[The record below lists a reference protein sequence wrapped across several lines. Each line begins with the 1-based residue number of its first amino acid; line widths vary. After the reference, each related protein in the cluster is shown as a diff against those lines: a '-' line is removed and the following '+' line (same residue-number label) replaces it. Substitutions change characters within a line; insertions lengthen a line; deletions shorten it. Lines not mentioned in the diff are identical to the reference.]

1 MQYKSVDS
9 IVADVKVCFD
19 EIGLNDA
26 EFLTDTDNTEMDT
39 IITSKIGDALRF
51 VGLHADVGYLEP
63 TVVSTDVTAKD
74 GMVDYKLPDDFLR
87 MIYAQLSD
95 WLFAATEPIFY
106 TEKEYATLKNPITTG
121 YPDNPKVAI
130 TADKHL
136 ELYTTKRSDVKLSFG
151 YIGETEKVEEEDGTV
166 NQVKVVKWPIPN
178 KLYRA
183 VIYYIAGLTLLTYKD
198 QHADSLINIA
208 LQMIGAK
215 TN

>member
-1 MQYKSVDS
+1 MQYKRVDS

-26 EFLTDTDNTEMDT
+26 EFLTDTDNAEMDT

-74 GMVDYKLPDDFLR
+74 GVVDYKLPDDFLR
-87 MIYAQLSD
+87 MIYARLSD
-95 WLFAATEPIFY
+95 WLFAVTEPIFY

-136 ELYTTKRSDVKLSFG
+136 ELYTTKSSSPKLTLG
-151 YIGETEKVEEEDGTV
+151 YIGETVQDENE
-166 NQVKVVKWPIPN
+166 QWPIPN
-178 KLYRA
+178 KLYRG
-183 VIYYIAGLTLLTYKD
+183 VVYYTAGLTLLTYKD
-198 QHADSLINIA
+198 AHADA
-208 LQMIGAK
+208 LMNQAIEMIGAK
-215 TN
+215 VN

>member
-26 EFLTDTDNTEMDT
+26 EFLTGTDNAEMDT

-74 GMVDYKLPDDFLR
+74 GMVDYELPDDFLR

-151 YIGETEKVEEEDGTV
+151 YIGETVQDENK
-166 NQVKVVKWPIPN
+166 NWPIPN
-178 KLYRA
+178 KLYRG
-183 VIYYIAGLTLLTYKD
+183 VVYYIAGLTLLTYKD
-198 QHADSLINIA
+198 AHADSLLNQAI
-208 LQMIGAK
+208 QMIGAK
-215 TN
+215 

>member
-26 EFLTDTDNTEMDT
+26 EFLMGTDNTEMDT

-63 TVVSTDVTAKD
+63 TVVSTDVTARD
-74 GMVDYKLPDDFLR
+74 GVVDYKLPDDFLR

-151 YIGETEKVEEEDGTV
+151 YIGEAKPNANNE
-166 NQVKVVKWPIPN
+166 WPIPD
-178 KLYRA
+178 KLHRA
-183 VIYYIAGLTLLTYKD
+183 VIYYIAGLTLITYKD

>member
-1 MQYKSVDS
+1 MQYKSVGD

-26 EFLTDTDNTEMDT
+26 EFLTGTDNAEMDT
-39 IITSKIGDALRF
+39 IIASKIGDALRF

-63 TVVSTDVTAKD
+63 TVVSKDVTAKN
-74 GMVDYKLPDDFLR
+74 GMVDYELPDDFLR
-87 MIYAQLSD
+87 MTYARLSD

-151 YIGETEKVEEEDGTV
+151 YIGEAKPNDNNE
-166 NQVKVVKWPIPN
+166 WPIPG
-178 KLYRA
+178 KLHRA
-183 VIYYIAGLTLLTYKD
+183 IIYYIAGLTLLTYKD

>member
-1 MQYKSVDS
+1 MQYKSVGS

-26 EFLTDTDNTEMDT
+26 EFLTGADNTEMDT

-63 TVVSTDVTAKD
+63 TVIEESVTAEN
-74 GMVDYKLPDDFLR
+74 GMVDCKLPDDFLR
-87 MIYAQLSD
+87 MIYARLSD
-95 WLFAATEPIFY
+95 WLFAVTEPIFY

-136 ELYTTKRSDVKLSFG
+136 ELYTTKSSDVNLTFG
-151 YIGETEKVEEEDGTV
+151 YIGEAKPNDDNE
-166 NQVKVVKWPIPN
+166 WPIPD
-178 KLYRA
+178 KLHRA
-183 VIYYIAGLTLLTYKD
+183 IIYYIAGLTLLTYKD
-198 QHADSLINIA
+198 AHADA
-208 LQMIGAK
+208 LLNMAITIMGAK
-215 TN
+215 Q

>member
-63 TVVSTDVTAKD
+63 TVVTEEDIEKEDMTVT
-74 GMVDYKLPDDFLR
+74 GGVVDYTLPDDFLR

-151 YIGETEKVEEEDGTV
+151 YIGEAKPNNNNE
-166 NQVKVVKWPIPN
+166 WPIPD
-178 KLYRA
+178 KLHRA
-183 VIYYIAGLTLLTYKD
+183 IIYYIAGLTLLTYKD

>member
-26 EFLTDTDNTEMDT
+26 EFLTGTDNAEMDT
-39 IITSKIGDALRF
+39 IIASKIGDALRF

-63 TVVSTDVTAKD
+63 TVVSTDVTSKD

-87 MIYAQLSD
+87 MIYARLSD
-95 WLFAATEPIFY
+95 WLFAVTEPIFY

-136 ELYTTKRSDVKLSFG
+136 ELYTTKSSSPKLTLG
-151 YIGETEKVEEEDGTV
+151 YIGETVQDENE
-166 NQVKVVKWPIPN
+166 QWPIPN
-178 KLYRA
+178 KLYRG
-183 VIYYIAGLTLLTYKD
+183 VVYYTAGLTLLTYKD
-198 QHADSLINIA
+198 AHADA
-208 LQMIGAK
+208 LMNQAIEMIGAK
-215 TN
+215 VN

>member
-1 MQYKSVDS
+1 MQYKSVGS

-26 EFLTDTDNTEMDT
+26 EFLKGADNTEMDT

-63 TVVSTDVTAKD
+63 TVIEESVTAEN

-87 MIYAQLSD
+87 MIYARLSD
-95 WLFAATEPIFY
+95 WLFAVTEPIFY

-136 ELYTTKRSDVKLSFG
+136 ELYTTKSSDVKLTFG
-151 YIGETEKVEEEDGTV
+151 YIGEAKPNDDNE
-166 NQVKVVKWPIPN
+166 WPIPD
-178 KLYRA
+178 KLHRA
-183 VIYYIAGLTLLTYKD
+183 IIYYIAGLTLLTYKD
-198 QHADSLINIA
+198 EHADA
-208 LQMIGAK
+208 LLNMAITIMGAK
-215 TN
+215 Q

>member
-26 EFLTDTDNTEMDT
+26 EFLTGTDNAEMDT
-39 IITSKIGDALRF
+39 IIASKIGDALRF

-63 TVVSTDVTAKD
+63 TVIDESVTAEN
-74 GMVDYKLPDDFLR
+74 GVVDYKLPDDFLR
-87 MIYAQLSD
+87 MIYARLSD
-95 WLFAATEPIFY
+95 WLFAVTEPIFY

-136 ELYTTKRSDVKLSFG
+136 ELYTTKSSSPKLTLG
-151 YIGETEKVEEEDGTV
+151 YIGETVQDENE
-166 NQVKVVKWPIPN
+166 QWPIPS
-178 KLYRA
+178 KLYRG
-183 VIYYIAGLTLLTYKD
+183 VVYYTAGLTLLTYKD
-198 QHADSLINIA
+198 AHADA
-208 LQMIGAK
+208 LMNQAIEIIGAK

>member
-26 EFLTDTDNTEMDT
+26 EFLTGTDNSEMDT

-63 TVVSTDVTAKD
+63 TVIDEENPTVKD
-74 GMVDYKLPDDFLR
+74 GMVDYELPDDFLR
-87 MIYAQLSD
+87 LIYARLSD
-95 WLFAATEPIFY
+95 WLFAVTEPIFY

-136 ELYTTKRSDVKLSFG
+136 ELYTTKSSDVKLTFG
-151 YIGETEKVEEEDGTV
+151 YIGEAKPNDNNE
-166 NQVKVVKWPIPN
+166 WPIPD
-178 KLYRA
+178 KLHRA
-183 VIYYIAGLTLLTYKD
+183 IIYYIAGLTLLTYKD
-198 QHADSLINIA
+198 AHADA
-208 LQMIGAK
+208 LLNMAITIMGAK
-215 TN
+215 Q

>member
-26 EFLTDTDNTEMDT
+26 EFLTGTDNAEMDT

-63 TVVSTDVTAKD
+63 TVVSKDVTSKD
-74 GMVDYKLPDDFLR
+74 GMVDYELPDDFLR

-136 ELYTTKRSDVKLSFG
+136 ELYTTKSSDVKLTFG
-151 YIGETEKVEEEDGTV
+151 YIGEAKPNDNNE
-166 NQVKVVKWPIPN
+166 WPIPD
-178 KLYRA
+178 KLHRA
-183 VIYYIAGLTLLTYKD
+183 IIYYIAGLTLLTYKD
-198 QHADSLINIA
+198 AHADA
-208 LQMIGAK
+208 LLNMAITIMGAK
-215 TN
+215 Q

>member
-1 MQYKSVDS
+1 MQYKSVD

-26 EFLTDTDNTEMDT
+26 EFLKGTDNAEMDT

-63 TVVSTDVTAKD
+63 TVIDKSVTAEN
-74 GMVDYKLPDDFLR
+74 GVVDYKLPDDFLR
-87 MIYAQLSD
+87 MIYARLSD
-95 WLFAATEPIFY
+95 WMFAVTEPIFY

-136 ELYTTKRSDVKLSFG
+136 ELYTTKSSDVKLSFG
-151 YIGETEKVEEEDGTV
+151 YIGEAKPNNNNE
-166 NQVKVVKWPIPN
+166 WPIPE
-178 KLYRA
+178 KVYRG
-183 VIYYIAGLTLLTYKD
+183 VVYYTAGLTLLTYKD

>member
-1 MQYKSVDS
+1 MVYKSVD

-19 EIGLNDA
+19 EIGLNDS
-26 EFLTDTDNTEMDT
+26 EFLTGTDNAEMDT
-39 IITSKIGDALRF
+39 IIASKIGDALRF

-63 TVVSTDVTAKD
+63 TVIEESVTAEN
-74 GMVDYKLPDDFLR
+74 GVVDYKLPDDFLR
-87 MIYAQLSD
+87 MVYARLSD

-136 ELYTTKRSDVKLSFG
+136 ELYTTKRSDVRLSFG
-151 YIGETEKVEEEDGTV
+151 YIGEAKPNNNNE
-166 NQVKVVKWPIPN
+166 WPIPE
-178 KLYRA
+178 KVYRG
-183 VIYYIAGLTLLTYKD
+183 VVYYIAGLTLLTYKD

-215 TN
+215 MN

>member
-1 MQYKSVDS
+1 MQYKSVD

-26 EFLTDTDNTEMDT
+26 EFLTGTDNAEMDT
-39 IITSKIGDALRF
+39 IIASKIGDALRF

-63 TVVSTDVTAKD
+63 TVIEESVTAEN
-74 GMVDYKLPDDFLR
+74 GVVDYKLPDDFLR

-95 WLFAATEPIFY
+95 WLFAVTEPIFY

-151 YIGETEKVEEEDGTV
+151 YIGEAKPNNNNE
-166 NQVKVVKWPIPN
+166 WPIPE
-178 KLYRA
+178 KVYRG
-183 VIYYIAGLTLLTYKD
+183 VVYYIAGLTLLTYKD
-198 QHADSLINIA
+198 AHADA
-208 LQMIGAK
+208 LMNQAMMMIGAK